1 MDIDI
6 FNPAYEQLLR
16 DNTVTDEELKTICVT
31 AYDIDYEDHI
41 RMQARFQEHTDLAV
55 SKTINMKNTATPDDI
70 YNAYIMA
77 WTQCCKGITVY
88 RDGSRASQVLT
99 IHKDALPEVKCSTC

>member
-1 MDIDI
+1 M
-6 FNPAYEQLLR
+6 EQR
-16 DNTVTDEELKTICVT
+16 
-31 AYDIDYEDHI
+31 
-41 RMQARFQEHTDLAV
+41 HTDLAV
-55 SKTINMKNTATPDDI
+55 SKTINMSNEATADDI

-77 WTQCCKGITVY
+77 WTQGCKGITVY